1 MRAYNR
7 RRSTR
12 VIIDMRRALLGIH
25 GPSEEDY
32 VICNIDR
39 KESINYGQP
48 FYNDV
53 ETGIDNIGTRR
64 AYRVYWKQGSFHYW
78 SNANNEYFLNHSDV
92 KEWLFN
98 RFIVLKKGGVW
109 DTESGMWYSKRAF
122 YKALRNHNRNETID
136 SFLNRV
142 WAYQNR

>member
-7 RRSTR
+7 KSTR
-12 VIIDMRRALLGIH
+12 HMVDMRAALLGIH

-32 VICNIDR
+32 IICNLDR
-39 KESINYGQP
+39 RESVDYGQP
-48 FYNDV
+48 FYYNGV
-53 ETGIDNIGTRR
+53 EAGISKIGVRR
-64 AYRVYWKQGSFHYW
+64 AYRIYWKQGSYHYW
-78 SNANNEYFLNHSDV
+78 SNYNSEFFLNHSDV
-92 KEWLFN
+92 KEWVFN

-122 YKALRNHNRNETID
+122 YKALRNHNRNESID

>member
-7 RRSTR
+7 RSTR
-12 VIIDMRRALLGIH
+12 HEIDMRSALLGIH
-25 GPSEEDY
+25 GPGEEDY
-32 VICNIDR
+32 VICNINR
-39 KESINYGQP
+39 KESVNYGQP

-53 ETGIDNIGTRR
+53 ETGIDNIGVRR
-64 AYRVYWKQGSFHYW
+64 AYRIYWKQGSFHYW
-78 SNANNEYFLNHSDV
+78 SNSNNEFFLNHSDV

-98 RFIVLKKGGVW
+98 RFVVLKKGGVW

-122 YKALRNHNRNETID
+122 YKALRNHNRNESID